1 MKFGKLWTATAQGNE
16 HSQSITAE
24 AVCTKLQHLYQA
36 ARLPRLLSGLHG
48 IWPHAIFVELQP
60 MQLAPAQPCCS
71 KTSSTSWLFKTSGTK
86 VWIVPCTASHLEI
99 DPERKHCQRRLAP
112 TSSLAPASST
122 LATMRRPN
130 YKQVRKPTRRTLVG
144 ANDTHTF
151 SLPVRNRGSI
161 KAAVKPGHKRKRKN
175 TFIMAWKV

>member
-1 MKFGKLWTATAQGNE
+1 MQQRKVTSTPNQFCQKRRAPNC
-16 HSQSITAE
+16 SI
-24 AVCTKLQHLYQA
+24 CI
-36 ARLPRLLSGLHG
+36 RLLGFQRCFHVCMGYCLIQVWSTLLQLRNVMTE
-48 IWPHAIFVELQP
+48 PH
-60 MQLAPAQPCCS
+60 QLRGSSKRRAPRFGSCPARPHTW
-71 KTSSTSWLFKTSGTK
+71 K
-86 VWIVPCTASHLEI
+86 I